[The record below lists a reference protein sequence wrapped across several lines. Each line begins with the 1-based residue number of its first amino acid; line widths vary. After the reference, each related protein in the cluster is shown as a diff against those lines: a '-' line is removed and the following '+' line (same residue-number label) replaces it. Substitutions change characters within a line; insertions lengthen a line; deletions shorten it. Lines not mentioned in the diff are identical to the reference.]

1 MIFPLVVSDR
11 LGMPPSYMVVD
22 IRWDDYAQDDPSEEI
37 VQLQSPT
44 KKINHHHTTAPPQL
58 DRKRWAGRP

>member
-1 MIFPLVVSDR
+1 MIFPWVVSDR